1 MVLDMIGAYDH
12 TRGEAM
18 IQLITNL
25 IHTLLGTRPA
35 CSNGICSTAWKPSK
49 PQDIAVADWSK
60 HFGA

>member
-1 MVLDMIGAYDH
+1 MIGAYDQA
-12 TRGEAM
+12 RGEAM

-35 CSNGICSTAWKPSK
+35 CSKGICSTAWKPSK
-49 PQDIAVADWSK
+49 PQDIAVADWTK